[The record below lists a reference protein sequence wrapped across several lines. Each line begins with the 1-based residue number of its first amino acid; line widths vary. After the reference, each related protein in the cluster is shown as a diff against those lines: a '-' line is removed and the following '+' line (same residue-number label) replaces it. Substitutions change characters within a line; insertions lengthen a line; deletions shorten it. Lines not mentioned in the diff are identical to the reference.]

1 MIKGYDERH
10 TKATPAE
17 ASSAQGN
24 AMLGFGVSA
33 GAVADAW
40 HVQGFQGNS
49 GVTRGEWGGGGGGG
63 GEGGASWAYQAHE
76 PDSAEVGQGRG
87 HGHEGDATDKDQ
99 AKQLL
104 VRLGIADKTDDFTMN
119 AKVYVVN
126 LIK

>member
-17 ASSAQGN
+17 ASSAQRAPGER
-24 AMLGFGVSA
+24 
-33 GAVADAW
+33 DAW
-40 HVQGFQGNS
+40 

-126 LIK
+126 LIKRFL